1 MSSSSLAT
9 TGWPDSAASRKP
21 ETDFDADALAV
32 ALRQLRGGELAGR
45 YSVAWSGGVDSTA
58 LLHGLLELGA
68 VHPGMALRALHVE
81 HGLHVDAPRWARHC
95 RTKAA
100 ELGVALEVLR
110 VQVVTNGR
118 GPEAAARQAR
128 YAALESRL
136 APGECLLT
144 AHHLDDQAETV
155 LLQLLRGAGP
165 RGLSGMP
172 AARPFGAGVHLRP
185 LLGFGRDAIHAYA
198 CRARLEWLEDP
209 ANEDER
215 FARSYLRRKVMP
227 ALRARWPRASRSIS
241 RAARHQAAAAALV
254 EGAAAQAAGPLIE
267 GECLRADGLAGL
279 EAPLQ
284 HAVLCH
290 WIRSRGF
297 PLPGSARIATI
308 LDDVLHC
315 RADAAPLVSWPGAEL
330 RRYRRR
336 LYLLAPLEP
345 LIPPCQPAWRTDR
358 PFELPADLGSLRAVP
373 AIGAGIRAVDV
384 LRVAFRAGGEH
395 IRPVGAAHAKSLK
408 KLLQESAI
416 VPWMR
421 GRVPLVYAPGGGL
434 AAVADLWYE
443 QANAAR
449 PGEAG
454 LRIEWRDHPPLY

>member
-1 MSSSSLAT
+1 MSWCSPVT

-45 YSVAWSGGVDSTA
+45 YCVAWSGGVDSTA
-58 LLHGLLELGA
+58 LLHALLELSA
-68 VHPGMALRALHVE
+68 ARPGMALRALHVE
-81 HGLHVDAPRWARHC
+81 HGLHADAPRWARHC
-95 RTKAA
+95 EVKAA
-100 ELGVALEVLR
+100 DLGVALDVLR
-110 VQVVTNGR
+110 VQVVADGR
-118 GPEAAARQAR
+118 GLEAAAREAR
-128 YAALESRL
+128 YAALEFRL

-165 RGLSGMP
+165 RGLAGMP
-172 AARPFGAGVHLRP
+172 AARPFGEGAHLRP
-185 LLGFGRDAIHAYA
+185 LLGFGRDAIQAYA
-198 CRARLEWLEDP
+198 RRARLEWLEDP
-209 ANEDER
+209 ANDDER
-215 FARSYLRRKVMP
+215 FARSYLRSRVMP
-227 ALRARWPRASRSIS
+227 ALRARWPDASRSIA
-241 RAARHQAAAAALV
+241 RAARHQAAAGALI
-254 EGAAAQAAGPLIE
+254 ERAAAQAAEPLTE
-267 GECLRADGLAGL
+267 GECLRADGLASL

-297 PLPGSARIATI
+297 PLPGAARLATI

-315 RADAAPLVSWPGAEL
+315 RRDAAPLVSWPGAEL
-330 RRYRRR
+330 RRYRQR
-336 LYLLAPLEP
+336 LYLLEP
-345 LIPPCQPAWRTDR
+345 LAPVVPPHQPAWRTDH

-373 AIGAGIRAVDV
+373 AVGAGIRAGEV
-384 LRVAFRAGGEH
+384 LRVAFRHGGER
-395 IRPVGAAHAKSLK
+395 IRPLGTAQAKSLK
-408 KLLQESAI
+408 KLFQEAAI

-421 GRVPLVYAPGGGL
+421 ERVPLVYAPGGL